1 MSNPTK
7 SLGYHLRVACQSR
20 QRSLN
25 RVLKSHGITHAQY
38 VVMQYLSWAHAHDL
52 LDGLSQNKLAQ
63 TLGLDPMMISN
74 ILTLL
79 EKKKYIIRQKSQ
91 AMLTGMKLSLSKT
104 GQVVID
110 KAHKAVEEIEQVL
123 WDTKDPKKLKKN
135 LRKIID
141 TL

>member
-1 MSNPTK
+1 MHNPTK

-38 VVMQYLSWAHAHDL
+38 VVMHYLSWAHAHDL

-63 TLGLDPMMISN
+63 TLSLDPMMISN

-104 GQVVID
+104 
-110 KAHKAVEEIEQVL
+110 
-123 WDTKDPKKLKKN
+123 
-135 LRKIID
+135 
-141 TL
+141 

>member
-1 MSNPTK
+1 
-7 SLGYHLRVACQSR
+7 
-20 QRSLN
+20 
-25 RVLKSHGITHAQY
+25 
-38 VVMQYLSWAHAHDL
+38 
-52 LDGLSQNKLAQ
+52 
-63 TLGLDPMMISN
+63 MISN

-123 WDTKDPKKLKKN
+123 SDTKDPKKLKKN

>member
-1 MSNPTK
+1 
-7 SLGYHLRVACQSR
+7 
-20 QRSLN
+20 
-25 RVLKSHGITHAQY
+25 
-38 VVMQYLSWAHAHDL
+38 MQYLSWAYAHDL

-123 WDTKDPKKLKKN
+123 SDTKEPKKLKKN

>member
-1 MSNPTK
+1 
-7 SLGYHLRVACQSR
+7 
-20 QRSLN
+20 
-25 RVLKSHGITHAQY
+25 
-38 VVMQYLSWAHAHDL
+38 
-52 LDGLSQNKLAQ
+52 
-63 TLGLDPMMISN
+63 MISN

-104 GQVVID
+104 GQVLID

-123 WDTKDPKKLKKN
+123 SDTKEPKKLKKN